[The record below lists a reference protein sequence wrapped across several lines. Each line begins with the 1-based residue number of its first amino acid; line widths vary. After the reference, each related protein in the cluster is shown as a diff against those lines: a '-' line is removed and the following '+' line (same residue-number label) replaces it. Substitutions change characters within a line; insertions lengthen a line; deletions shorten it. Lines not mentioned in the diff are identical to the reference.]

1 MKIEYDPD
9 KAAANPIK
17 HDGVTFDEAQTV
29 LLDPYALTKDDPHAQ
44 SEARFITLGMS
55 VQARVLIVVWT
66 MRGDSIRLIS
76 SWKATQPQRKSYDRQ
91 F

>member
-17 HDGVTFDEAQTV
+17 HDGVTFDEARTV

-66 MRGDSIRLIS
+66 MRGDSISLIS

>member
-17 HDGVTFDEAQTV
+17 HDGVTFDEA
-29 LLDPYALTKDDPHAQ
+29 
-44 SEARFITLGMS
+44 RFITLGMS
-55 VQARVLIVVWT
+55 EQARVLIVVWT
-66 MRGDSIRLIS
+66 IRGDTIRLIS
-76 SWKATQPQRKSYDRQ
+76 SWKATQPQRKSYERQ

>member
-29 LLDPYALTKDDPHAQ
+29 LTDPYALTKDDPHAQ
-44 SEARFITLGMS
+44 DEARFITLGMS

-66 MRGDSIRLIS
+66 MRGDTIRLVS
-76 SWKATQPQRKSYDRQ
+76 SWKATQPQRKSYDSQ